1 MELNAIR
8 MFVAVVQAGSLSAA
22 ATRLGTPL
30 PTLSRRIRDLERQL
44 SVQLLERS
52 ARGTKLTDAGTRL
65 YEHAARGIEA
75 LLEAEQAVVSD
86 QARLKGRLRLSFPPT
101 VQPWWDLLAA
111 FQRRYPDIQIY
122 VYSTERRL
130 DLVEDGIDI
139 SLRVGAIVHEGMVAR
154 HVLSIRN
161 ILVASPKLV
170 ERFGMP
176 AEPDALH
183 RFPCA
188 VWASRVDVPARW
200 ELGGHVVEPTAILS
214 TNDYHHLCSRALG
227 GDVVTELPPFLAAA
241 PIREKRLVPLL
252 PQYPLPEWSI
262 NLLYPPQRHRSTIVR
277 AYLDFC
283 QSYLPKIVQA
293 CEIGVVDE
301 RAG

>member
-1 MELNAIR
+1 MDLNATR

-44 SVQLLERS
+44 KVQLLARS

-75 LLEAEQAVVSD
+75 LLEAEQAVVND

-130 DLVEDGIDI
+130 DLIEDGIDI

-154 HVLSIRN
+154 HILSIRN

-170 ERFGMP
+170 ERFGAP
-176 AEPDALH
+176 TEPDELH

-227 GDVVTELPPFLAAA
+227 GDVVTELPPFLAAV
-241 PIREKRLVPLL
+241 PIREKRLVPVL

-293 CEIGVVDE
+293 CEIGIM
-301 RAG
+301 G

>member
-1 MELNAIR
+1 MDLNATR

-22 ATRLGTPL
+22 AARLGTPL

-44 SVQLLERS
+44 RVQLLERS

-65 YEHAARGIEA
+65 YEHASRGIEA

-111 FQRRYPDIQIY
+111 FQRRYPDIQIF
-122 VYSTERRL
+122 VYSTVRRL
-130 DLVEDGIDI
+130 DLIEDGIDVA
-139 SLRVGAIVHEGMVAR
+139 LRVGAVVHEGMVAR
-154 HVLSIRN
+154 QVLSIRN

-200 ELGGHVVEPTAILS
+200 ELGGHVVEPKAVLS

-252 PQYPLPEWSI
+252 AQYPLPEWSI
-262 NLLYPPQRHRSTIVR
+262 NLLYPPHRHPSTIVR
-277 AYLDFC
+277 TYLDFC
-283 QSYLPKIVQA
+283 QSYLPNIVQA
-293 CEIGVVDE
+293 CEIGVV
-301 RAG
+301 G

>member
-1 MELNAIR
+1 MDLNATC

-65 YEHAARGIEA
+65 YEHASRGIEA

-122 VYSTERRL
+122 VYSTVRRL
-130 DLVEDGIDI
+130 DLIEDGIDVA
-139 SLRVGAIVHEGMVAR
+139 LRVGAVVHEGMVAR
-154 HVLSIRN
+154 QVLSIRN

-200 ELGGHVVEPTAILS
+200 ELGGHVVEPKAVLS

-283 QSYLPKIVQA
+283 HSYLPTIVQA
-293 CEIGVVDE
+293 CEIGV
-301 RAG
+301 AG